1 MKTQEEINEWLENLP
16 QSEKAKMMFQ
26 IKKREYLDNEE
37 ANKKIVLD
45 NFNPDE
51 TLPSETKNRIKLSDV
66 TAEDIENAFKGIDDV
81 FGIKIK
87 IDDIDVI
94 NENTSSHKKLIDNN
108 INIEPIYEVI
118 EPKKKSIFKE
128 ILLSILYPF
137 VAFIITSLVY
147 VLVAWFLDNVI
158 IKMLNWFNSLNFW
171 LKIFL
176 LIIGISTALSL
187 VFNLARI
194 LNAIICGLMNLLF
207 PINTFTIIIGIMF
220 SIINSTALLIQLWR
234 IVPYW
239 DLWFLA
245 EFIIIASFIIS
256 MNSMLIPR
264 KTNYDRYN

>member
-1 MKTQEEINEWLENLP
+1 MKTQEELNEWMQNLP

-26 IKKREYLDNEE
+26 IKKSEVLNNEE
-37 ANKKIVLD
+37 IKKKIRLTDVNED
-45 NFNPDE
+45 NIDEAVDLLIETFPDAGFDRDE
-51 TLPSETKNRIKLSDV
+51 IKALALS
-66 TAEDIENAFKGIDDV
+66 N
-81 FGIKIK
+81 
-87 IDDIDVI
+87 
-94 NENTSSHKKLIDNN
+94 NKLIENN
-108 INIEPIYEVI
+108 INIEPTYEVI
-118 EPKKKSIFKE
+118 EPKKKSASKE

-147 VLVAWFLDNVI
+147 VLIAWFLDNVI
-158 IKMLNWFNSLNFW
+158 INMLNWFNSLNFW

-176 LIIGISTALSL
+176 LIIGISTVLSL
-187 VFNLARI
+187 VFDLARI

-207 PINTFTIIIGIMF
+207 PINTFTVIIGIMF
-220 SIINSTALLIQLWR
+220 SIINSTALLIQLWK

-264 KTNYDRYN
+264 KANYDRYN